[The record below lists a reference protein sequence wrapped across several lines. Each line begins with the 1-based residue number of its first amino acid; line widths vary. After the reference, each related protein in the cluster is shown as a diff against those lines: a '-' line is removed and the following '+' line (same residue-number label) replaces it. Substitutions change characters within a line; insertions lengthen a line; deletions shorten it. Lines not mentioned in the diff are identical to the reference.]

1 VRKEYVLHNEMTT
14 FGGYY
19 FVNGTSLFVMRLG
32 ISGLLLSL
40 FICVQIFHYKKFS
53 CDNFE

>member
-1 VRKEYVLHNEMTT
+1 MRKEYVLHNEMTT